1 MSNDA
6 AIVDHQR
13 ALVQGVM
20 DRTGLSLSSLA
31 TAASI
36 SPSTLTRWWRERN
49 VLRTETIAK
58 ILAVS
63 PEPAESGLDRS
74 NLVEA
79 ISISL
84 EVTGLSPDRAR
95 PVAAAAALIYRRM
108 ASGENFDSR
117 DDARKAAALAIEVAE
132 QM

>member
-1 MSNDA
+1 MNDE
-6 AIVDHQR
+6 AIVEHQR
-13 ALVQGVM
+13 AVVQGVM

-31 TAASI
+31 TAAKI

-63 PEPAESGLDRS
+63 PEPAETGLDRS

-79 ISISL
+79 ISIAL
-84 EVTGLSPDRAR
+84 EVSGLTPDRAR
-95 PVAAAAALIYRRM
+95 SVAAAAALLYRRM
-108 ASGENFDSR
+108 TNGENFESR

-132 QM
+132 QL